1 MVGEFQS
8 LNNCFSVEIVC
19 VKISPKKK
27 KIYTFFS
34 EENSFPDQ
42 LCWAPDLSYAIAFI
56 AVNKPSKEVCKN

>member
-27 KIYTFFS
+27 KKSILFF
-34 EENSFPDQ
+34 
-42 LCWAPDLSYAIAFI
+42 LKKTLSLTSSAELQIS
-56 AVNKPSKEVCKN
+56 PMQ

>member
-42 LCWAPDLSYAIAFI
+42 LC
-56 AVNKPSKEVCKN
+56 